1 MILTEEQSIQLSCI
15 LIESAASRGED
26 KKTILQKLK
35 AIFDRAIRWI
45 KNKSYILKVFITR
58 KVASFKEKVKTFY
71 KRLTSKEVK
80 EKIEAIEDQQ
90 DEEEKEE
97 PVTTDGVD
105 LERNLGLVLSISNK
119 LVKSSK
125 NLDEIASKLT
135 GLKNIEANVE
145 ELDRFLDQYAA
156 DLATLKEDVDEELIN
171 SSNDSVKATVTKA
184 VEEAEDVIEYL
195 LDTNERIAKGNQFAL
210 DIINNITAKLE
221 KLKQQLEN
229 DIKAPERAKPEEA
242 DKGEEGTTTPTKLG
256 MIIGKLTRIA
266 SAISSGVTTVWGTIV
281 RIFRKIVTR
290 VVKLLNPRKRKKIDR
305 EGRL

>member
-15 LIESAASRGED
+15 LIESATSRGED
-26 KKTILQKLK
+26 KQTILQKLK
-35 AIFDRAIRWI
+35 AVFDRAIRWI

-80 EKIEAIEDQQ
+80 EKIEAIEDRQ

-125 NLDEIASKLT
+125 GLDEIASKLT

-145 ELDRFLDQYAA
+145 DLDRFLDQYAA

-171 SSNDSVKATVTKA
+171 SSNDSVQTTVTKA
-184 VEEAEDVIEYL
+184 IEEAEDAIEYL

-229 DIKAPERAKPEEA
+229 DIKAPERAKPEE
-242 DKGEEGTTTPTKLG
+242 DTKGEETTTTPTKLG

-281 RIFRKIVTR
+281 RIFKKIVTR
-290 VVKLLNPRKRKKIDR
+290 VVKLLNPRKRKKLDR